1 MWEAALR
8 QNPYLRRQHE
18 KTEQALYEHL
28 KKQQQSAKAPP
39 PMYVLPVVVHI
50 IHDNGPEN
58 ISDAVVI
65 QGIQDLNDAYA
76 NVGYYDPATGVDT
89 RIQFCLARRD
99 TLGNLT
105 TGITRNQSPLTNM
118 LMDVDDITVKNLNR
132 WDPTQY
138 INIWLVREICQTGG
152 GCGVA
157 GYAYFPGSHGNPE
170 DGIMMEASFFG
181 SSQGAS
187 GVQIHEMGHYLGL
200 YHTFQGGCTN
210 NDCLADGDRVCDTP
224 PDQSTAAVPCGTP
237 VNSCSTDTDSG
248 FATDQNDLIEDYMD
262 YGDFGCWSVFTQGQT
277 DRMHWHIENV
287 RYSLLESKACLDPC
301 TSPLAASFSASATA
315 VDAGTTVNFVNSS
328 TNATTYNWTLDGAP
342 FSTLA
347 NAGYT
352 FNTAGSFEVCLE
364 AGNAD
369 PNCYSRQCAT
379 IEVVC
384 PVMAEF
390 TMSADLLLPGQSVI
404 FTNTSSNA
412 STYTWLLNG
421 SNNGTTT
428 NLTDT
433 FPSSGLQTVCLTASN
448 GICEATSCRNLFVM
462 YVSGTGGC
470 DTSYLKTYGS
480 PFDDERGNALLE
492 IPQSLGGGFLIGG
505 GKGDSAMITRLDLNA
520 NIVWTRA
527 FDPTPFAADFI
538 WALNFDSDGN
548 VIGSGQTRD
557 EPDGNV
563 ECFVFKY
570 NIPTNDILW
579 VNELDIIDP
588 AAEIYRTI
596 FEKSPGGNYIVA
608 GDIDQDPNLAISN
621 INGFLLEVNRN
632 TGANVWQRSFT
643 LGNAESFQKALLHNG
658 AIYTTGRYSF
668 DPTGTA
674 RWRPGITK
682 FDLNGA
688 QQWSKLYLRP
698 VTNTTTARLA
708 SSDMVADNGLVVLGH
723 GDLDGTSTT
732 DVSLFLFKTD
742 NNGNLLWAMDYDI
755 PGATSEVSTQLVIV
769 PDGYVCLGYYTAGSQ
784 DVFIFKT
791 DKQGQLLWSKSY
803 GNTSTED
810 AFDLVHANGQ
820 LYFTGKTKAP
830 TPGATFDLYFANIAE
845 NGAVS
850 AFDSCN
856 LFTDLT
862 MTALAINGPYSGQHN
877 LTLLNQTWG
886 QFLSDKKVGTSMI
899 QSTTICLQPCID
911 SCAVMPNAQFVTADA
926 TCRGD
931 SLEVSLT
938 ACNLGIFDLPAGI
951 PVSFY
956 LGDPTSTGTAML
968 LATLP
973 LPHAL
978 PQDSC
983 DTFSFI
989 VAAPPNALIFA
1000 MLNDDGAK
1008 TLPFSLADFDAET
1021 GECDYT
1027 NNIGNFIHPFT
1038 PPALDLGPDIFLCQ
1052 NGVTV
1057 LDAGPGFAGYRW
1069 QDGSTEQ
1076 TLTAFGPGIYSVT
1089 ATDAC
1094 GGEQTDQVQVTV
1106 DSTAVL
1112 DLGPDITVCEG
1123 SSTVLDVPGYVT
1135 YQWSPADYLSCAD
1148 CPNPTVTPLADVA
1161 YTLVAT
1167 TADGCVGVAAVRI
1180 TLAQSSASF
1189 AEVQLCAGDTLLL
1202 FGIPVTAAG
1211 TFQQTLTGQNGCD
1224 SVAHV
1229 TVEALPVSASSVT
1242 LFGCPGSAVQYAAQM
1257 VPVGQTQ
1264 EFIFQNYVGCDST
1277 VTVTVEALPT
1287 STGSVTLHACPG
1299 STVQYG
1305 SQTLAVGQTQDFTFQ
1320 NYVGCDSTVTV
1331 TVEALPTSA
1340 NSVTLYACPGSTV
1353 QYGSQTLAAGQT
1365 QDFTFQNYVGC
1376 DSIVT
1381 VTVEA
1386 LPTSTG
1392 SVTLHACPGSTVQY
1406 GSQTLA
1412 VGQTQDFTFQN
1423 YLGCDSIVTVT
1434 VEALS
1439 TSTGSVTLHACP
1451 GSTVQYGSQ
1460 TLAVGQTQ
1468 DFTLQNYVGCD
1479 SVVTVTVEVLPTSAS
1494 NLTLFS
1500 CPGSAVQYASQT
1512 LMIGQTQDF
1521 TFPNYVGCDSVVTVT
1536 VEALPVDY
1544 QEVELSACPGEPVI
1558 VGGQALLPGDTVT
1571 FTYQN
1576 AAGCDSVEVVT
1587 VVLLAPPPPVLVDV
1601 TLCPGD
1607 SLVYLAGVLYPGNM
1621 QTYIL
1626 PAQNGCDSVVHI
1638 SVGAYP
1644 AIAFDLSSETICP
1657 GIAEGYIKLDFTA
1670 GDQPLTASLDGG
1682 AFSGAGI
1689 YENLFA
1695 GEHTVQ
1701 VQDVH
1706 GCLVS
1711 QSIDIPAFPPLVVA
1725 AEDYV
1730 LPCAEPSV
1738 TLRPTVLSHTG
1749 PVLWEWPGGWNKS
1762 WFNAGTAGVFTV
1774 RISDDCATEEQNI
1787 LVNWGD
1793 DFTPELIYVP
1803 NVFSP
1808 NGDGENDE
1816 FRVYPAKGAEV
1827 LKFELRVFDRWGN
1840 LLFMTLNPEA
1850 GWNGIFRNEQM
1861 DPGVMVWYVKADVAF
1876 CGRVVELFLKG
1887 DVTVVR

>member
-1 MWEAALR
+1 MKRPLLRLAFFACFIAMISPLFSQQQELDRRDFCAQEVMWEAALQ
-8 QNPYLRRQHE
+8 QNPSLRAQQD
-18 KTEQALYEHL
+18 KVEQALYGYL
-28 KKQQQSAKAPP
+28 KKQQQSAKTPP
-39 PMYVLPVVVHI
+39 PVYVLPVVVHI

-65 QGIQDLNDAYA
+65 QGIQDLNDAFA

-105 TGITRNQSPLTNM
+105 TGITRNQSPLTDM

-138 INIWLVREICQTGG
+138 INIWLVREICQSGG

-157 GYAYFPGSHGNPE
+157 GYAYFPASHGNPE
-170 DGIMMEASFFG
+170 DGIMMEANFFG

-224 PDQSTAAVPCGTP
+224 PDQSTAAAPCGTP

-277 DRMHWHIENV
+277 DRMHWHIEHV

-301 TSPLAASFSASATA
+301 TSPLTASFSASATA
-315 VDAGTTVNFVNSS
+315 VDAGTTVSFVNAS
-328 TNATTYNWTLDGAP
+328 TNATSFIWTLDGAP

-347 NAGYT
+347 NPGYT
-352 FNTAGSFEVCLE
+352 FNTEGSFEVCLE

-369 PNCYSRQCAT
+369 PNCYSRQCIT

-384 PVMAEF
+384 PVMPGF

-404 FTNTSSNA
+404 FINTSSNA

-421 SNNGTTT
+421 STISSTTD
-428 NLTDT
+428 LTDT

-480 PFDDERGNALLE
+480 PFDDERGNALVE

-505 GKGDSAMITRLDLNA
+505 GKGDSAMITRLDPDA

-570 NIPTNDILW
+570 NIPTNNILW

-608 GDIDQDPNLAISN
+608 GDIDQDPGLAASN
-621 INGFLLEVNRN
+621 SNGFLLEVNRN

-658 AIYTTGRYSF
+658 TIYTTGRYNF

-674 RWRPGITK
+674 RWRPGITR
-682 FDLNGA
+682 FDLNGV

-698 VTNTTTARLA
+698 VTNTTAARLS

-723 GDLDGTSTT
+723 GDLGGTSTT

-742 NNGNLLWAMDYDI
+742 DNGNLLWAMNYDI
-755 PGATSEVSTQLVIV
+755 PGATSELSTQLVVV

-791 DKQGQLLWSKSY
+791 DKQGQLVWSKSY

-810 AFDLVHANGQ
+810 AFDLVNANGQ
-820 LYFTGKTKAP
+820 VYFTGKTKAP

-845 NGAVS
+845 DGALSV
-850 AFDSCN
+850 FDSCN
-856 LFTDLT
+856 LFTDLK
-862 MTALAINGPYSGQHN
+862 MTALAIDNPYSGQHN

-886 QFLSDKKVGTSMI
+886 QFLTDKQVGTTVI

-911 SCAVMPNAQFVTADA
+911 SCAVMPNAQFVAADA
-926 TCRGD
+926 VCRGD
-931 SLEVSLT
+931 SLEVNLT
-938 ACNLGIFDLPAGI
+938 ACNLGIFDLPVHT

-956 LGDPTSTGTAML
+956 LGDPTSTNTAVL

-973 LPHAL
+973 LPDTL
-978 PQDSC
+978 EQDSC

-989 VAAPPNALIFA
+989 IAAPPNALIFV
-1000 MLNDDGAK
+1000 MLNDDGA
-1008 TLPFSLADFDAET
+1008 TPLPFSLTDFDAET

-1027 NNIGNFIHPFT
+1027 NNIGNFIHPFV
-1038 PPALDLGPDIFLCQ
+1038 PPVLELGPDVFLCQ

-1057 LDAGPGFAGYRW
+1057 LDAGPDFAGYRW

-1123 SSTVLDVPGYVT
+1123 SSAELNVPGYAT
-1135 YQWSPADYLSCAD
+1135 YQWSPPDFLSCAD
-1148 CPNPTVTPLADVA
+1148 CPNPTVTPLTDVA

-1180 TLAQSSASF
+1180 ILAETSASF
-1189 AEVQLCAGDTLLL
+1189 AEVTLCAGDTVLL
-1202 FGIPVTAAG
+1202 FGMPVTAAG
-1211 TFQQTLTGQNGCD
+1211 TYQQTLLAQNGCD

-1242 LFGCPGSAVQYAAQM
+1242 LYGCPGSAVQY
-1257 VPVGQTQ
+1257 
-1264 EFIFQNYVGCDST
+1264 
-1277 VTVTVEALPT
+1277 
-1287 STGSVTLHACPG
+1287 
-1299 STVQYG
+1299 G
-1305 SQTLAVGQTQDFTFQ
+1305 SQSLTVGQTQDFIFQ
-1320 NYVGCDSTVTV
+1320 
-1331 TVEALPTSA
+1331 
-1340 NSVTLYACPGSTV
+1340 
-1353 QYGSQTLAAGQT
+1353 
-1365 QDFTFQNYVGC
+1365 
-1376 DSIVT
+1376 
-1381 VTVEA
+1381 
-1386 LPTSTG
+1386 
-1392 SVTLHACPGSTVQY
+1392 
-1406 GSQTLA
+1406 
-1412 VGQTQDFTFQN
+1412 
-1423 YLGCDSIVTVT
+1423 
-1434 VEALS
+1434 
-1439 TSTGSVTLHACP
+1439 
-1451 GSTVQYGSQ
+1451 
-1460 TLAVGQTQ
+1460 
-1468 DFTLQNYVGCD
+1468 
-1479 SVVTVTVEVLPTSAS
+1479 
-1494 NLTLFS
+1494 
-1500 CPGSAVQYASQT
+1500 
-1512 LMIGQTQDF
+1512 
-1521 TFPNYVGCDSVVTVT
+1521 NYVGCDSVVTVT
-1536 VEALPVDY
+1536 VEALPTSASKLALFACPGSAVQYGSQSLTVGQTQDFIFQNYVGCDSVVTVTVEALPTSASKLALFACPGSAVQYGSQSLTVGQTQDFIFQNYVGCDSVVTVTVEALPTSASKLTLFACPGSAVQYGSQSMTAGQTQDFIFQNYVGCDSVVTVTVEALPTSTSNLALFACPGSAVQYGSQSLAIGQTQDFIFQNYVGCDSVVTVSVEALPVDY
-1544 QEVELSACPGEPVI
+1544 QEIEFSVCPGEPVTF
-1558 VGGQALLPGDTVT
+1558 GGQTLLPGDTAT

-1576 AAGCDSVEVVT
+1576 GAGCDS
-1587 VVLLAPPPPVLVDV
+1587 
-1601 TLCPGD
+1601 
-1607 SLVYLAGVLYPGNM
+1607 
-1621 QTYIL
+1621 I
-1626 PAQNGCDSVVHI
+1626 VHI
-1638 SVGAYP
+1638 SVMAYP

-1657 GIAEGYIKLDFTA
+1657 GIAEGIIKLDITA

-1682 AFSGAGI
+1682 AFSGAGV

-1695 GEHTVQ
+1695 GAYTVQ
-1701 VQDVH
+1701 VQDAH
-1706 GCLVS
+1706 GCIAS
-1711 QSIDIPAFPPLVVA
+1711 QSIDIPAFPPLVVTT
-1725 AEDYV
+1725 EDYV
-1730 LPCAEPSV
+1730 LPCAEPYV
-1738 TLRPTVLSHTG
+1738 TLQPAVISHAG
-1749 PVLWEWPGGWNKS
+1749 PVIWEWPGGWNKP
-1762 WFNAGTAGVFTV
+1762 WFQAGKAGVFTV
-1774 RISDDCATEEQNI
+1774 RISDDCATEERNI
-1787 LVNWGD
+1787 QVAWD
-1793 DFTPELIYVP
+1793 DDNVTAELFYAP

-1808 NGDGENDE
+1808 NGDGINDE
-1816 FRVYPAKGAEV
+1816 FRVYPAEGAEV
-1827 LKFELRVFDRWGN
+1827 LKFELWVFDRWGD
-1840 LLFMTLNPEA
+1840 LLFMTPNPA
-1850 GWNGIFRNEQM
+1850 VGWNGVFREEQM
-1861 DPGVMVWYVKADVAF
+1861 DPGVMVWYVKASVVF
-1876 CGRVVELFLKG
+1876 CGRTVEVFLEG